1 MAYLLESDQLTKYY
15 GDQLLFSNVSLRLRE
30 GEKAGLV
37 GPNGAGKTT
46 LLSCLSGRDRAYEGN
61 VRLAS
66 YASIGFLAQ
75 TQFDLEEE
83 TLLSSVME
91 VFSDLFAQRK
101 RIEELEQNMGAL
113 DSRALEQI
121 LQKYGAERDSY
132 ERAGGFSAETQVR
145 RVLSGLGF
153 QEDQLQRTVASFSGG
168 EKTRIGLA
176 RILVREYPLLFLD
189 EPTNH
194 LDLDSLE
201 WLEAF
206 LKDYPGA
213 LLVVSHDRYFL
224 DGITETIFD
233 LEGGRLKRYK
243 GNYSVYAAQKEE
255 DRKAQLRAFEKQ
267 QKEIKET
274 EAYIARYKAGIKAK
288 QARGRQSRLNR
299 LERKEKPEQSRVM
312 HMGKAEI
319 SGQAGDKVL
328 VLEQI
333 SFGYGDEQ
341 LFSNLEATIRLQ
353 ERVALLGPNGAGKT
367 TILKLIMG
375 LLKPQNGGVF
385 IGPSAKPVYF
395 DQEYRN
401 LTAHHSVLEEILHS
415 SDLTVEEAK
424 SHLARFLFFAED
436 WDKQIANL
444 SGGERGR
451 ISLLKMTLHKGNVLL
466 LDEPT
471 NHLDIRSR
479 EIMEEYLLTYPGTL
493 LMVSHDRYFIDTL
506 AERVLEL
513 TPSALLSYQGNYTD
527 YRERKERMKIQ
538 ERKTAVHALT
548 KRSAETGVP
557 KADRY
562 VRARLRQKLQELE
575 KEISDLEEREAE
587 LVEALSKPDTY
598 SQDDANDVVKELN
611 EQLRTIQSRLPEAYL
626 EWEETGRNLETSAAS
641 TS

>member
-1 MAYLLESDQLTKYY
+1 MAYLMESDQLTKYY
-15 GDQLLFSNVSLRLRE
+15 GDQLLFSKVSLRLRE

-46 LLSCLSGRDRAYEGN
+46 LLSCLSGKDRAYEGW
-61 VRLAS
+61 VKLAP

-101 RIEELEQNMGAL
+101 RIEELEQSMGSV
-113 DSRALEQI
+113 DSRTLEQM
-121 LQKYGAERDSY
+121 LVHYGAERDSY

-153 QEDQLQRTVASFSGG
+153 QEDQLQRTVGSFSGG

-224 DGITETIFD
+224 DSITETIFD

-255 DRKAQLRAFEKQ
+255 DSKAQLRAFEKQ
-267 QKEIKET
+267 QKEIRET
-274 EAYIARYKAGIKAK
+274 EAYIARYKAGIKSK
-288 QARGRQSRLNR
+288 QARGRQSRLDR
-299 LERKEKPEQSRVM
+299 LERREKPEQMRDM

-333 SFGYGDEQ
+333 GFGYGDGDEQ
-341 LFSNLEATIRLQ
+341 LFSNLEAMIRLK

-375 LLKPQNGGVF
+375 LLKPQSGGVF
-385 IGPSAKPVYF
+385 LGPSVKPVYF
-395 DQEYRN
+395 DQEYRSLN
-401 LTAHHSVLEEILHS
+401 EQDTVLDEILHT
-415 SDLTVEEAK
+415 SDLNVEEAK
-424 SHLARFLFFAED
+424 AGLARFLFFAED
-436 WDKQIANL
+436 WDKRIANL

-451 ISLLKMTLHKGNVLL
+451 ISLLKLTLNKGNFLL

-479 EIMEEYLLTYPGTL
+479 EIMEDYLLAYPGTL

-513 TPSALLSYQGNYTD
+513 TPTGLLSYQGNYTD
-527 YRERKERMKIQ
+527 YRERKERMKLQ
-538 ERKTAVHALT
+538 ERKTAVRPAA
-548 KRSAETGVP
+548 KRSAETGLP

-562 VRARLRQKLQELE
+562 ARARLRQRLQELE
-575 KEISDLEEREAE
+575 KEINALEERETAV
-587 LVEALSKPDTY
+587 VEALSKPETY
-598 SQDDANDVVKELN
+598 SSDDANDMVKELN
-611 EQLRTIQSRLPEAYL
+611 EELRYIQSRLPEAYG
-626 EWEETGRNLETSAAS
+626 EWEETGRNLETIRQ
-641 TS
+641 